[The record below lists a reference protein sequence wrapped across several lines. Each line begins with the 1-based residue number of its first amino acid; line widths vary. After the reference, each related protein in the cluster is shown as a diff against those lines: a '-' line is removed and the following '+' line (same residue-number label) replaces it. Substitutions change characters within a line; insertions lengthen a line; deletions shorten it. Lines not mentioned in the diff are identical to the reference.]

1 MKKTTISIFAL
12 SAMAVSTS
20 FAWDAQVTNF
30 FFGNKD
36 EEATSQ
42 SWSLISNWST
52 EGNNASAYPSVIPGT
67 STDDDINGSHKVVF
81 RPDSNK
87 NGGQYVKGVTD
98 VLDVDMDVKI
108 HQIQVNN
115 IANSI
120 TNVRAVEDGSLTF
133 LPGLQTTATKQT
145 LHASIIMDNNNDDF
159 RVGSDFSVCSAKNI
173 NGQAANPFFWQ
184 RASKN
189 LYLGAAD
196 GMSTITIK
204 AYEGTSSTGEF
215 QFHFRGSGNIV
226 VNGKLTTN
234 VYKDAEKTTKLTAMV
249 FIKKNGDANAY
260 GNTVFQAAQTNDVD
274 TITVAQ
280 GLTAV
285 FDMKNGA
292 KAVAEKNTRA
302 NNGVMVAFRENS
314 TIRFDGNNQLQ
325 TTTVIAPKFQTGALS
340 AGLIDLNNTSQEA
353 GMLRVWMTTNSNSGK
368 FALDFGDEKNTANTL
383 KLHDSFSVLF
393 TDYTTSEAPIF
404 DPTTSEFLIKNF
416 EQGKDQFLVKN
427 KISDDVLSA
436 VYFEGLGTK
445 GVDYEVV
452 QNQLANGFWSL
463 SYNAI
468 PEPSTYAGILGA
480 LAIAFAFMRRQPR
493 K

>member
-20 FAWDAQVTNF
+20 FAWNAQVTNF
-30 FFGNKD
+30 FFGNKG

-52 EGNNASAYPSVIPGT
+52 DGNNASAYPSVIPGT

-81 RPDSNK
+81 RTNSNK

-108 HQIQVNN
+108 HQIQVLGISNT
-115 IANSI
+115 I
-120 TNVRAVEDGSLTF
+120 TNVRAVEGGSLTF
-133 LPGLQTTATKQT
+133 LPGLQTTSATAQHH
-145 LHASIIMDNNNDDF
+145 HASIIMDSNIDDF

-173 NGQAANPFFWQ
+173 NGQAANPYFWQ

-196 GMSTITIK
+196 GMSTITIN

-215 QFHFRGSGNIV
+215 QFHFKGAGNIV

-249 FIKKNGDANAY
+249 FIKKNGDVSSY
-260 GNTVFQAAQTNDVD
+260 GSTVFQASQTNDLD

-292 KAVAEKNTRA
+292 KAVALKNTRSPTSD
-302 NNGVMVAFRENS
+302 VMVAFRENS
-314 TIRFDGNNQLQ
+314 TLRFDGDNQLQ
-325 TTTVIAPKFQTGALS
+325 TNTVISPKIQSGALS

-353 GMLRVWMTTNSNSGK
+353 GMLRVWIISNLNSGK
-368 FALDFGDEKNTANTL
+368 FTLDFGDEKNTANTL
-383 KLHDSFSVLF
+383 KLHDSFLVF
-393 TDYTTSEAPIF
+393 PTDYTTPEAPIF

-427 KISDDVLSA
+427 KISDDILSA

-452 QNQLANGFWSL
+452 QNQLADGFWSL

-468 PEPSTYAGILGA
+468 PEPSTYAMIFG
-480 LAIAFAFMRRQPR
+480 AIALGFALYRRR
-493 K
+493 